1 MGESRPLEKPRCERS
16 RFSHVTKATPPHL
29 FPSGLLFLPPQLYTL
44 LSPSLVTHLTGFGRI
59 TNGHLFCSGLDPAVL
74 QPCVFLALII
84 GAVAQSLQCPVSTRD
99 HNKLCGFQKRLGK
112 SLIPR
117 VCGQLWTAARA
128 AIVYLE
134 LSPGA
139 EPQGFC
145 SALVSWEDN
154 RAQ

>member
-1 MGESRPLEKPRCERS
+1 MGKSRPLEKPRCERS
-16 RFSHVTKATPPHL
+16 RFSHVTKATPP
-29 FPSGLLFLPPQLYTL
+29 SLPIGSS
-44 LSPSLVTHLTGFGRI
+44 LSPTSTLYSFVSISGDTSHWLWVHP
-59 TNGHLFCSGLDPAVL
+59 NGHLFCSGLDPAVL

-84 GAVAQSLQCPVSTRD
+84 GAVAQSLQCPVSTGD
-99 HNKLCGFQKRLGK
+99 HNKLCGFQKGLGK